1 MTSVAQCRFAL
12 WHHPSQ
18 LLQGTIKWRETP
30 KSKALVGVVPPT
42 VLPGPVRVISADE
55 YNVELQLSHEQVAQL
70 HTWLAGLPDDVLTAT
85 ACDTGVLQ
93 HQGSYVV
100 INPDMSVSQSRLTSR
115 RSRTRDWLYAVQADT
130 QGKFTSGRC
139 PHHDVLQT
147 QLQCTEQTRRT
158 PYCILTGAPR
168 CTKRSLCLKVGSRT
182 DHASGCA
189 GAHTDSIVAEKALVT
204 GPFTLSLTFGMLF
217 AVRM

>member
-100 INPDMSVSQSRLTSR
+100 INPDMSVSQSRLTQGQEVSVRVTATVR
-115 RSRTRDWLYAVQADT
+115 RTGPIRKAILQVVDVL
-130 QGKFTSGRC
+130 
-139 PHHDVLQT
+139 HHDVT
-147 QLQCTEQTRRT
+147 SNT
-158 PYCILTGAPR
+158 A
-168 CTKRSLCLKVGSRT
+168 
-182 DHASGCA
+182 A
-189 GAHTDSIVAEKALVT
+189 
-204 GPFTLSLTFGMLF
+204 
-217 AVRM
+217 AVH